1 MGIAQ
6 DDCFVVF
13 VRDEEDNAAAAPAEA
28 ELVRCPTYGEA
39 RWLCQKLGDPHRRYV
54 IRYVGPAGGGD

>member
-13 VRDEEDNAAAAPAEA
+13 VRDEEDSAAPPTET
-28 ELVRCPTYGEA
+28 ELVRCPTYREA
-39 RWLCQKLGDPHRRYV
+39 RWLCQKFGDPHRRYV
-54 IRYVGPAGGGD
+54 IRYLGPAGGGD